1 MILGVKEELF
11 IETPLNIN
19 TWETCQSKYILPNHI
34 QVSLAIF
41 LDLQF
46 PNYKDAMAFNPVV
59 LILGAGPRIG
69 ASVAEKFSSNGYKVA
84 IASRSGTETKT
95 AEGYLSLKADFNTH
109 DSIPALFDVVK
120 AEFHAA
126 PSVVIYNAAAL
137 TPPPDK
143 ANMFS
148 IPGES
153 VHSDLCVNTISPY
166 VAAQQCVSAWETM
179 SKETKKTFIFTGN
192 VLNVSILPVP
202 MMVNL
207 GMGKSVSAYWLGVAD
222 SLYSAREIR

>member
-1 MILGVKEELF
+1 
-11 IETPLNIN
+11 
-19 TWETCQSKYILPNHI
+19 
-34 QVSLAIF
+34 
-41 LDLQF
+41 
-46 PNYKDAMAFNPVV
+46 
-59 LILGAGPRIG
+59 
-69 ASVAEKFSSNGYKVA
+69 
-84 IASRSGTETKT
+84 
-95 AEGYLSLKADFNTH
+95 
-109 DSIPALFDVVK
+109 LFDVVK

-207 GMGKSVSAYWLGVAD
+207 GMGKSASAYWLGVAD
-222 SLYSAREIR
+222 SLYSARGFR